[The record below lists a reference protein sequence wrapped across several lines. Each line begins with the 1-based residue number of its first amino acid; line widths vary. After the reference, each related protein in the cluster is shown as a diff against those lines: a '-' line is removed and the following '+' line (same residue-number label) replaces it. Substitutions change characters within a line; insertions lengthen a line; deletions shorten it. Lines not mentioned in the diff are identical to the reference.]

1 MVTIALFFID
11 KRKAINMVKV
21 IVKVE
26 GMACGMCEAHV
37 NESIKKAFVVKEV
50 TSAHK
55 DNVTEIIAESELDE
69 EKIKEVIEAE
79 GYTVLGVTTEE
90 YKKKRFSF
98 FGK

>member
-1 MVTIALFFID
+1 
-11 KRKAINMVKV
+11 MVKV
-21 IVKVE
+21 VAKVE

-50 TSAHK
+50 TSSHK
-55 DNVTEIIAESELDE
+55 DNVTEIIAEAELDE
-69 EKIKEVIEAE
+69 AKVKEVIEAE